1 MKNLLSI
8 YQKIL
13 VTGLSSILISCN
25 VYYDT
30 PVNVEDALKTQK
42 HVKIV
47 TNKNKEYEFRRLE
60 KVEDQLLG
68 VTKKRSATAK
78 RLKTL
83 PVVVEGKIWKFELNE
98 NNIEF
103 VYYRNEFQTKMV
115 KIGFPIFLI
124 GGFTIFVIS
133 EINDLD
139 LNIGIGLF

>member
-1 MKNLLSI
+1 MKNLFSI
-8 YQKIL
+8 CQKIL
-13 VTGLSSILISCN
+13 VIGLSSILISCN
-25 VYYDT
+25 VYYGT

-60 KVEDQLLG
+60 KMEGQLLG

-78 RLKTL
+78 RLKTA

-139 LNIGIGLF
+139 LNLGIGLF